1 MMQCL
6 ILVWFCACT
15 ASTCFCVAIF
25 AKKSLLIVSTPRL
38 PTTPK
43 RLSRS
48 GACHRPSAPE
58 GPSLALVKKLCVDFA
73 DISLATNYQP
83 LAQSSS
89 WPSAIRITS
98 VLPQHPCTHRLQV
111 PHIQLIID
119 ATIIAVSTT
128 ADVAD
133 VTALVQQVWHPSQV
147 PHLYQ
152 DTFNT
157 G

>member
-1 MMQCL
+1 M
-6 ILVWFCACT
+6 
-15 ASTCFCVAIF
+15 
-25 AKKSLLIVSTPRL
+25 PRL
-38 PTTPK
+38 PTTTK
-43 RLSRS
+43 RLRS
-48 GACHRPSAPE
+48 GARHRPSAPE
-58 GPSLALVKKLCVDFA
+58 GPSLVLVKKLRMDFA

-119 ATIIAVSTT
+119 ATIIAVSTA
-128 ADVAD
+128 ADAAD
-133 VTALVQQVWHPSQV
+133 VTALVQQVWHPSHV
-147 PHLYQ
+147 PNLYQ